1 MKYVFAALLPALL
14 SAHSLLAQAP
24 ASTPT
29 DILAQPAASPR
40 PTKADSVYTEV
51 EQMPELPGGGGMAA
65 IVAAIQ
71 RAGRYPA
78 LALRNQ
84 VEGRIFVSFVVESS
98 GQLSNVKA
106 VRGLGSGLDEETVR
120 ATKTLPLLR
129 PGKQNGQVVRVQY
142 VLPIAWRIQ

>member
-24 ASTPT
+24 AGTPRT
-29 DILAQPAASPR
+29 VPAQPTTSSR
-40 PTKADSVYTEV
+40 PTKADSVYTQV
-51 EQMPELPGGGGMAA
+51 EQMPELPGGGGTAA

-84 VEGRIFVSFVVESS
+84 VEGRIFVSFIVEPS
-98 GQLSNVKA
+98 GQLSDVKV
-106 VRGLGSGLDEETVR
+106 VRGLGSGLDDETIR
-120 ATKTLPLLR
+120 AAKMLPPLR

-142 VLPIAWRIQ
+142 VLPITWRIQ